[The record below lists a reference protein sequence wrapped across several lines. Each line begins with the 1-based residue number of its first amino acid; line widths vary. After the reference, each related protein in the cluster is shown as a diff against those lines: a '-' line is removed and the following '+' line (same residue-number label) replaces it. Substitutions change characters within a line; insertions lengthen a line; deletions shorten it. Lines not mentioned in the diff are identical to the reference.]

1 MANDETKPAGEQP
14 TTGER
19 TGNSQIKAIASGV
32 AKRTRQYFV
41 RSQPSG
47 PSFDYSSPNTARLST
62 VPSSAEEKY
71 RGGQD

>member
-1 MANDETKPAGEQP
+1 MANDEAAKKDESAEG
-14 TTGER
+14 R
-19 TGNSQIKAIASGV
+19 TAPSQIKAIAAGV

-47 PSFDYSSPNTARLST
+47 PTFDYTSPNTARLST

>member
-1 MANDETKPAGEQP
+1 MANDPTKNDENVSSG
-14 TTGER
+14 R
-19 TGNSQIKAIASGV
+19 TAPSQIKAIASGV

-47 PSFDYSSPNTARLST
+47 PTFDYTSPNTARLST
-62 VPSSAEEKY
+62 VPSSAEEKF